1 MCLERPFFFTRP
13 LQNDNMS
20 RSIAAASTVSR
31 RPNKEIFQDENC
43 INYSNCLKEYLDRL
57 LVALTDKVKDGTLSY
72 KQGVDIMYHWDD
84 AVYEGEVN
92 DFKRREPNIELL
104 HRYTFL
110 KFYQFLGHKR
120 ATAMSFEAFLPTFV
134 RACAS
139 RPEIPEEYFKMDLV
153 NRKMLI
159 GDVLRKCLR
168 TACRLDDAGEPAVE
182 KVDASKREVSIAPK
196 PRSTFS
202 RRSFK
207 VPSRAARA
215 AAPSTRSRRVEPLDV
230 EPGDSVSVAPLKS
243 VLSRR
248 DKESTITKSGMDM
261 FVRSTSPGGKP
272 ATPPAQ
278 QQQA

>member
-1 MCLERPFFFTRP
+1 
-13 LQNDNMS
+13 MS

-72 KQGVDIMYHWDD
+72 KQGVDIMRHWDD
-84 AVYEGEVN
+84 AVYEGEIK

-120 ATAMSFEAFLPTFV
+120 ASAMSFEAFLPTFV

-159 GDVLRKCLR
+159 GDILRKCLR
-168 TACRLDDAGEPAVE
+168 TACRLSGDEDDAVE
-182 KVDASKREVSIAPK
+182 KVDANKREVSIAPK
-196 PRSTFS
+196 PRSTYS

-215 AAPSTRSRRVEPLDV
+215 AAPSTLSRRVEPLDV

-248 DKESTITKSGMDM
+248 DKESTITKSVMDM
-261 FVRSTSPGGKP
+261 FVRSTSSGGKP
-272 ATPPAQ
+272 ATTPAQ
-278 QQQA
+278 QA